1 VSQQCLEDRP
11 SMSSVVVVLGNESA
25 LPQPKKPDFFL
36 EKKSN
41 EAHGYSSKQELPSI
55 NEITNTLLE
64 AR

>member
-1 VSQQCLEDRP
+1 
-11 SMSSVVVVLGNESA
+11 MSSVVVVLGSESA
-25 LPQPKKPDFFL
+25 LPQPKKLGFFL

-64 AR
+64 AC